1 MSGFEEV
8 VGARGILVKMGL
20 AQPESRAF
28 VVGGFVGAA
37 MYALGL
43 PKQAFTEDGEMRP
56 FKPLSPHPS
65 ATYAHFLVVPVSA
78 AIAAYVFT

>member
-8 VGARGILVKMGL
+8 VGARGMLVKMGL

-56 FKPLSPHPS
+56 NPQRPANKGSGRQGQG
-65 ATYAHFLVVPVSA
+65 VS
-78 AIAAYVFT
+78 